1 MQLKSHDGYS
11 SRPSDLLQQEIHL
24 TEIKVYQLSNN
35 NIWESD
41 KKAIISLIKSLRFH
55 NVASMFVPVV
65 ILCASNWLVIGT
77 YKDSTNIIAGI
88 IMHTILNIIYILCIV
103 SNIKN
108 LIHIKDINSVQKAQY
123 GTVMNKYYVSH
134 TDSDR
139 DTDYTYYVN
148 ILFKDKGSYI
158 KNITCEKDI
167 YELLSLDEQVLVISF
182 DNKRA
187 YCIPKNYHLRQ

>member
-11 SRPSDLLQQEIHL
+11 LRPSDLLQQEIHL
-24 TEIKVYQLSNN
+24 TEIKVHQLSNN

-41 KKAIISLIKSLRFH
+41 KKAIISLIKSLRYH
-55 NVASMFVPVV
+55 NVASMFVPVF
-65 ILCASNWLVIGT
+65 ILCASNWLVIST
-77 YKDSTNIIAGI
+77 YKESTNIIAGI

-108 LIHIKDINSVQKAQY
+108 LNNIKDINSVQKAQY
-123 GTVMNKYYVSH
+123 GIVIHKYYVSY
-134 TDSDR
+134 TDSD
-139 DTDYTYYVN
+139 DYTHYTYYIDV
-148 ILFKDKGSYI
+148 LFEDKHSYI
-158 KNITCEKDI
+158 KDITCEKDI